1 MTADDRSDKSSLN
14 QQIIS
19 QLKTYFKVKNF
30 QIDQVI
36 PLNDLQNLIF
46 NTPGVLSIKDLRVYS
61 LVDIYKGREY
71 SSVGFSV
78 TENTIRDIILPPIG
92 GLFEMRYPD
101 FDIIGSV
108 D

>member
-1 MTADDRSDKSSLN
+1 
-14 QQIIS
+14 
-19 QLKTYFKVKNF
+19 VKNF

-46 NTPGVLSIKDLRVYS
+46 NTPGVLSIKNLKVYS
-61 LVDIYKGREY
+61 LTGTYKGREY
-71 SSVGFSV
+71 STVDFSV
-78 TENTIRDIILPPIG
+78 AENTIRDIILPPIG

-108 D
+108 E